1 MQNLFDLRS
10 NYNLALI
17 IGNSRLH
24 WGCFYQNQ
32 LVQTWH
38 SPHLE
43 QPVIGLP
50 THLFPADVAQLLSEP
65 VSVYLVSVVAE
76 QTKLWETYPH
86 KIIITRE
93 EIPLCNTYAT
103 LGSDRALCA
112 YGAGETYGY
121 PVLVIDGGTALT
133 YTAVGKQR
141 DFLGGAILP
150 GLRLQLRA
158 LGQQT
163 AALPEITVPDA
174 LPPLWATSTASA
186 IASGIIHT
194 LISGIHDYVTAWQKK
209 QSDAVVVLTGGDAIR
224 LHRYLQ
230 DKYPD
235 LSHYIIVDQNL
246 MFKGITIFMPD

>member
-1 MQNLFDLRS
+1 LQNLFQS
-10 NYNLALI
+10 HSSYNLALI

-24 WGCFYQNQ
+24 WGCFYQNK

-38 SPHLE
+38 TPHLE
-43 QPVIGLP
+43 QPVMGLP

-76 QTKLWETYPH
+76 QTKLWEAYPDQ
-86 KIIITRE
+86 IIITRKD
-93 EIPLCNTYAT
+93 IPLRNTYAT
-103 LGSDRALCA
+103 LGNYRALCA

-121 PVLVIDGGTALT
+121 PVLVIDAGTALT

-163 AALPEITVPDA
+163 AALPEITLPDE
-174 LPPLWATSTASA
+174 LPPLWGTSTASA
-186 IASGIIHT
+186 IASGIIQT
-194 LISGIHDYVTAWQKK
+194 LISGIDHYVTAWRKK
-209 QSDAVVVLTGGDAIR
+209 QSDAVVVLTGGDAMQ
-224 LHRYLQ
+224 LYRYLQ
-230 DKYPD
+230 DKYPAF
-235 LSHYIIVDQNL
+235 SQQIIVDQNL
-246 MFKGITIFMPD
+246 MFQGMAHLIPR

>member
-1 MQNLFDLRS
+1 MQNSFDLAS

-32 LVQTWH
+32 LLQTWH
-38 SPHLE
+38 SPYLE

-50 THLFPADVAQLLSEP
+50 THLFPADVAQLLAEP

-93 EIPLCNTYAT
+93 EIPLRNTYAT

-163 AALPEITVPDA
+163 AALPEITVPNT
-174 LPPLWATSTASA
+174 LPPLWASATVSA

-194 LISGIHDYVTAWQKK
+194 LISGIDHYVTAWRKK
-209 QSDAVVVLTGGDAIR
+209 QSDAVVILTGGDAIR

-230 DKYPD
+230 ENDPA
-235 LSHYIIVDQNL
+235 LSQQIIVDQNL
-246 MFKGITIFMPD
+246 MFHGMAHLIPR